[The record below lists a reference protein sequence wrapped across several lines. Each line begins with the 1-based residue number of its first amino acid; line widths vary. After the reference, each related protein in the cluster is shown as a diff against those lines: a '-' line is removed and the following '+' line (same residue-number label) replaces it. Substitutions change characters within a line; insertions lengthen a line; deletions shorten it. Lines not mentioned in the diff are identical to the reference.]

1 MRMVFGLVLVVGL
14 ALAGMAVWMVQGY
27 VSHAQN
33 EVAREQATRLQLG
46 ELIDVY
52 IVNKPMPYGAP
63 ITKADVRMATFP
75 VNSLPQGAFL
85 DEASLFP
92 NADGAPRY
100 VLRQMEMLEPVLAV
114 KVTEPGEGAGL
125 TARLPR
131 GKRAFAI
138 NVDVASGVSGFVQPG
153 DNVDIYWTGSTD
165 GNRNEFTQMIEGA
178 IKIVAV
184 DQAAN
189 TERSSNEATIAR
201 TVTVE
206 ATPQQ
211 VARLAQAQATGRLA
225 LSLVG
230 EGDDTVV
237 EAVEVDSAALL
248 GLQAA
253 APAPLPEVARECTIR
268 TRRGAEVVEIPIP
281 CTN

>member
-27 VSHAQN
+27 VSNAAT
-33 EVAREQATRLQLG
+33 EVAREKATRLKLG
-46 ELIDVY
+46 ELVDVFV
-52 IVNKPMPYGAP
+52 VNKAMSYGQP
-63 ITKADVRMATFP
+63 ITKEDVQLATFP
-75 VNSLPQGAFL
+75 LKSLPEGTFVDPAV
-85 DEASLFP
+85 LFP
-92 NADGAPRY
+92 GDYSEPRY
-100 VLRQMEMLEPVLAV
+100 VTRQMENMEPLLAL
-114 KVTEPGEGAGL
+114 KVSEPGADIGL
-125 TARLPR
+125 TSRLSK

-138 NVDVASGVSGFVQPG
+138 KVDVASGVSGFVQPG
-153 DNVDIYWTGSTD
+153 DNVDVYWTGSTQ
-165 GNRNEFTQMIEGA
+165 GNNGDFTQLIETTVQV
-178 IKIVAV
+178 VAV

-189 TERSSNEATIAR
+189 SDRATSATIAR

-230 EGDDTVV
+230 TGDDTVV

-248 GLQAA
+248 GIQAV
-253 APAPLPEVARECTIR
+253 APVAVEKARECSIK
-268 TRRGAEVVEIPIP
+268 TRRGADVVEIAIP

>member
-14 ALAGMAVWMVQGY
+14 ALAGAAVWMVQGF
-27 VSHAQN
+27 VNQAQT
-33 EVAREQATRLQLG
+33 EVAREKAARMKLG

-52 IVNKPMPYGAP
+52 VVNKDMPYGTA
-63 ITKADVRMATFP
+63 ITKEDVQLATFP
-75 VNSLPQGAFL
+75 VKSLPEGAFV

-92 NADGAPRY
+92 GDYNDPRY
-100 VLRQMEMLEPVLAV
+100 VMLQMTKMEPILAL
-114 KVTEPGEGAGL
+114 KVTEPGADVGL
-125 TARLPR
+125 TARLSK

-138 NVDVASGVSGFVQPG
+138 KVDVASGVSGFVHPG
-153 DNVDIYWTGSTD
+153 DNVDVYWTGSTQ
-165 GNRNEFTQMIEGA
+165 GNSGDFTQLIETA
-178 IKIVAV
+178 IKVVAI

-189 TERSSNEATIAR
+189 SDRATSATIAR

-230 EGDDTVV
+230 TGDDTVV
-237 EAVEVDSAALL
+237 DAVEVDSAALL
-248 GLQAA
+248 GIQTA
-253 APAPLPEVARECTIR
+253 APVRVEQARECSIK
-268 TRRGAEVVEIPIP
+268 TRRGAEVVDIPIP

>member
-27 VSHAQN
+27 VSNAATQ
-33 EVAREQATRLQLG
+33 VAREKATRLKLG
-46 ELIDVY
+46 ELVDVFV
-52 IVNKPMPYGAP
+52 VNKPMPYGQP
-63 ITKADVRMATFP
+63 ITKEDVQLVTFP
-75 VNSLPQGAFL
+75 LKSLPEGTFVDGAV
-85 DEASLFP
+85 LFP
-92 NADGAPRY
+92 GDYSEPRY
-100 VLRQMEMLEPVLAV
+100 VTRQMEALEPLLVV
-114 KVTEPGEGAGL
+114 KVSEPGADIGL
-125 TARLPR
+125 TSRLSK

-138 NVDVASGVSGFVQPG
+138 KVDVASGVSGFVQPG
-153 DNVDIYWTGSTD
+153 DNVDIYWTGSTQSNNGD
-165 GNRNEFTQMIEGA
+165 FTQLIETT
-178 IKIVAV
+178 IKVVAV

-189 TERSSNEATIAR
+189 SDRATSATIAR

-230 EGDDTVV
+230 TGDDTVV
-237 EAVEVDSAALL
+237 ESVEVDSAALL
-248 GLQAA
+248 GIQAVVPVA
-253 APAPLPEVARECTIR
+253 VEKARECSIR
-268 TRRGAEVVEIPIP
+268 TRRGADVVEIAIP

>member
-14 ALAGMAVWMVQGY
+14 ALAGAAVWMVQGY
-27 VSHAQN
+27 VSQAQV
-33 EVAREQATRLQLG
+33 EVAREKATRLKLG
-46 ELIDVY
+46 ELVDVY
-52 IVNKPMPYGAP
+52 VVNKPLAYGTP
-63 ITKADVRMATFP
+63 ITKDDVELATFP
-75 VNSLPQGAFL
+75 VKSLPEGAFVTE
-85 DEASLFP
+85 EALFP
-92 NADGAPRY
+92 GDYSEPRY
-100 VLRQMEMLEPVLAV
+100 VTRQLEKMEPLLAV
-114 KVTEPGEGAGL
+114 KVTEPGADVGL
-125 TARLPR
+125 TSRLSK

-138 NVDVASGVSGFVQPG
+138 KVDVASGVSGFVHPG
-153 DNVDIYWTGSTD
+153 DNVDVYWTGSTS
-165 GNRNEFTQMIEGA
+165 GNSNEFTQLIEAA
-178 IKIVAV
+178 IKVVAV

-189 TERSSNEATIAR
+189 SERSTSATVAR

-230 EGDDTVV
+230 TGDDTVI
-237 EAVEVDSAALL
+237 EAIEVDSAGLL
-248 GLQAA
+248 GIQAA
-253 APAPLPEVARECTIR
+253 APVIVEQARECTIK